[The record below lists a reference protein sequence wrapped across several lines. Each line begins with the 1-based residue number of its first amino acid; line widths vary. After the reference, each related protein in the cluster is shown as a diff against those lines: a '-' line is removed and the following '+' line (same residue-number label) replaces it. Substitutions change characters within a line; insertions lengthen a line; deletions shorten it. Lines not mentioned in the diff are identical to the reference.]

1 MLMSTMPPKTK
12 PKISQTSIDEV
23 LNNHF
28 KILKKPK
35 VPCDGTVV
43 KIDKM
48 FGGRRPYWRDF
59 VRSDRF
65 AVSERNGILYRERIV
80 DQLIAKVDE
89 AISLGVVSGVIVKG
103 PQGVGKSHSL
113 VNLVLKLQ
121 ASGNYLVT
129 FVPDC
134 DW

>member
-12 PKISQTSIDEV
+12 PKISQSPIDEA

-28 KILKKPK
+28 KNLKKPK
-35 VPCDGTVV
+35 VPRDGTVV

-48 FGGRRPYWRDF
+48 FGGRPYWRDF

-80 DQLIAKVDE
+80 DQLVAKVD
-89 AISLGVVSGVIVKG
+89 
-103 PQGVGKSHSL
+103 
-113 VNLVLKLQ
+113 
-121 ASGNYLVT
+121 
-129 FVPDC
+129 
-134 DW
+134 